1 MVSLHVFYDMETYFD
16 GDFFCLCFHYHIYI
30 YYRGVFHGGDSDST
44 GSIASCWFGAMYG
57 MENVYEKNHKVS
69 GKYENDLDGNM
80 CNLGHLAMWRCNRF
94 S

>member
-1 MVSLHVFYDMETYFD
+1 MVTFSACVFIII
-16 GDFFCLCFHYHIYI
+16 LYI

-57 MENVYEKNHKVS
+57 MKNVYEKNHKVS

-80 CNLGHLAMWRCNRF
+80 QGHMCNLGYLATYVEVQSIF
-94 S
+94 LI